1 MIVDYLGLMT
11 AERKAVENREQAVAG
26 ISRAMKAMAK
36 RLNVPVLL
44 LSQLNREL
52 YKRSDRRP
60 ILSDL
65 RESGAIEQD
74 ADMVLFLHRED
85 YYNNE
90 DPALA
95 GKGELI
101 IAKARNG
108 PLGTVKLHYDART
121 CRFSSER
128 E

>member
-1 MIVDYLGLMT
+1 MP
-11 AERKAVENREQAVAG
+11 ERRAAENREQAVAG

-36 RLNVPVLL
+36 RLHVPVVL

-52 YKRSDRRP
+52 FKRVDKRP

-85 YYNNE
+85 YYNSD
-90 DPALA
+90 DPAIA
-95 GKGELI
+95 GKAELI

-108 PLGTVKLHYDART
+108 PLGTVKLSYDART